1 MLLGMLMD
9 YVLHVDKYL
18 LILLA
23 EYGPWIY
30 GMLFLI
36 LFMET
41 GLVVTPFLPGDSLLF
56 VAGTLAATGHMDIW
70 LLFVLLITAAITG
83 DALNFWI
90 GRLVGERAYRLPDT
104 RWFKQAYLQKT
115 HDFYQRHGGKTIII
129 ARFMPIVRTF
139 APFVAGIGGMVYLRF
154 FAFNVVGGVLW
165 VGSFLAGGYF
175 FGNVPAVKENLTLM
189 IFAIII
195 VSIMPGVIA
204 YLRHKRG
211 SRE

>member
-9 YVLHVDKYL
+9 YVLHVDKHL

-30 GMLFLI
+30 GMLFLV
-36 LFMET
+36 LFLET

-70 LLFVLLITAAITG
+70 LLFVLLITAAISG

-90 GRLVGERAYRLPDT
+90 GRMVGVRAYQMPDT
-104 RWFKQAYLQKT
+104 RWFKQAYLKKT
-115 HDFYQRHGGKTIII
+115 HDFYERHGGKTIII

-139 APFVAGIGGMVYLRF
+139 APFVAGIGGMAYSRF

-175 FGNVPAVKENLTLM
+175 FGNVPTVKENLTLM
-189 IFAIII
+189 IFGIILI
-195 VSIMPGVIA
+195 SIMPGVIA
-204 YLRHKRG
+204 YLRHRRG